1 MIKRN
6 ILLGALL
13 ATCFCS
19 LARAADDTNAAAA
32 GTNAM
37 AAMPG
42 MATNAAP
49 ADTGPKPDPAGTA
62 TGMSVDAQSP
72 AGTFVTTAPADLSD
86 DDKKDPAKVK
96 TYNDAKKAFDDYTA
110 QAKLEPLAVKLAD
123 AVGHNMVSINMM
135 WTL

>member
-62 TGMSVDAQSP
+62 TGMAVDASSP
-72 AGTFVTTAPADLSD
+72 SGNFIVTAPADLSD
-86 DDKKDPAKVK
+86 DDKKDPTKVK
-96 TYNDAKKAFDDYTA
+96 KYADDKKAFDDYTA
-110 QAKLEPLAVKLAD
+110 AAKVESLALKLAD
-123 AVGHNMVSINMM
+123 VAIIARDIGKFQRQR
-135 WTL
+135 